1 MALKRRIKA
10 LEDVAEGL
18 REFYTLQ
25 DDGSFLLDAEGED
38 VSGIKAA
45 LERERENVDKAKK
58 ELAQMRSRYKGID
71 LDEYEKILTEAEQLK
86 KKKLL
91 DSGQVDELIEQRL
104 VKARKEMQD
113 EQAKIQEEKD
123 MLRKRLEKEL
133 IDNRLTEL
141 ATQMGARPAALR
153 DVKLRGQQTWRL
165 NEQGE
170 IEAHDGDRVLYGKD
184 PTQPLSMKEWLTEEF
199 KESPYLLQ
207 ESFGAGVPPGKV
219 PGAGNGA
226 FVLTKEQARDPQQYR
241 AAKAAA
247 AKVGQE
253 VQIAE

>member
-1 MALKRRIKA
+1 MALKRKIKS
-10 LEDVAEGL
+10 LEDVSEGL

-25 DDGSFLLDAEGED
+25 DDGGYILDAEGED
-38 VSGIKAA
+38 VSGIKSA
-45 LERERENVDKAKK
+45 LERERDNVDKAKK
-58 ELAQMRSRYKGID
+58 ELAKLRSQYKGID

-104 VKARKEMQD
+104 LKARKEMQE
-113 EQAKIQEEKD
+113 EQAKTQEEKNV
-123 MLRKRLEKEL
+123 LRQRLEKEL

-165 NEQGE
+165 NEHGD

-207 ESFGAGVPPGKV
+207 ESMGAGVPPGKS
-219 PGAGNGA
+219 PGSVNGA
-226 FVLTKEQARDPQQYR
+226 YVLTKDQARDPQRYR
-241 AAKAAA
+241 AAKEAA
-247 AKVGQE
+247 AKAGQE
-253 VQIAE
+253 MQIVE